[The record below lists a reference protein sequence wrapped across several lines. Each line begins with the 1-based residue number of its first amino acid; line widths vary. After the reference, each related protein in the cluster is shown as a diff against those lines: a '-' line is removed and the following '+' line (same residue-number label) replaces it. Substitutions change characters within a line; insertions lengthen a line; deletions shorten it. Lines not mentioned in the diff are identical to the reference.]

1 MYKNYCLFLYRY
13 IDFLIRE
20 IIYMGFNGYCFMVN
34 IIIIFFDKWKYEIL
48 FVVFIKVWIF
58 ERVYIGNFN

>member
-1 MYKNYCLFLYRY
+1 
-13 IDFLIRE
+13 
-20 IIYMGFNGYCFMVN
+20 MGFNGYCFMVN